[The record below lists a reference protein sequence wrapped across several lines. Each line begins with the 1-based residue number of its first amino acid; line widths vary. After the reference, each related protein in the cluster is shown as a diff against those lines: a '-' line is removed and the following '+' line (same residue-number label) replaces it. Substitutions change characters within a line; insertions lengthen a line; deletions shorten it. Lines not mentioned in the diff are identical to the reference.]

1 MAEAP
6 LILLPAA
13 GASSRMGGADKL
25 LQPIDGEA
33 ILVRQARRAV
43 ATGAP
48 VLVTLPPDRPGRAA
62 ALDGVAGVQTALV
75 TNASEGLSASL
86 KLGATEARRQGRDL
100 LILLPDMPE
109 IDTAD
114 LRAIVTARGDAP
126 IARATAEDGTPG
138 HPVLFAWDLLP
149 EFDHLSGDFGAAKV
163 IAAHKD
169 RIRWVPLKGRRACR
183 DLDTPADWAAYLSEK
198 TLT

>member
-1 MAEAP
+1 MADP

-25 LQPIDGEA
+25 LRPIAGEA
-33 ILVRQARRAV
+33 LLVRQVRRAV

-62 ALDGVAGVQTALV
+62 ALDPLEGVRTALV

-86 KLGATEARRQGRDL
+86 KTGAAEALRQGRDL

-109 IDTAD
+109 IETGDILA
-114 LRAIVTARGDAP
+114 LIAARGDAP

-138 HPVLFAWDLLP
+138 HPVLFDVSLLS
-149 EFDHLSGDFGAAKV
+149 EFESLTGDFGAAKV
-163 IAAHKD
+163 IKAHKD
-169 RIRWVPLKGRRACR
+169 RTVWVPLKGRRACR

-198 TLT
+198 N